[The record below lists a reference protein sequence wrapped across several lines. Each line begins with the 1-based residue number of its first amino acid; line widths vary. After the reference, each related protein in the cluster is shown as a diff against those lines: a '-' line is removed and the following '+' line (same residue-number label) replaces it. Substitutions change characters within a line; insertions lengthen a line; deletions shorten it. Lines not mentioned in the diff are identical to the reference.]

1 MHIVPKFVLS
11 LTLASICLAAQADA
25 LQIRSMAASCA
36 GCHGTNGVAQPGMES
51 LAGKPKDDL
60 LTKMQDFKSGKK
72 PATLMNQLAKGYSD
86 EQIVQLAIYF
96 SALKK

>member
-1 MHIVPKFVLS
+1 MHIVPTFVLS
-11 LTLASICLAAQADA
+11 LTLAGSCLASQADA

-60 LTKMQDFKSGKK
+60 LTKMQDFKSGKRVGTIMK
-72 PATLMNQLAKGYSD
+72 KHAVGYTD
-86 EQIVQLAIYF
+86 AEIEAMGAYF
-96 SALKK
+96 ASLK